1 MKNSLIALSLVA
13 VILATPVLVL
23 AIPGEITLDTIISS
37 TKTIIWTVFLLLV
50 VICFIVA
57 GILFL
62 TAGGAPEKIST
73 ARSSFMWGVVGIIV
87 AIVAYSIVTIVGL
100 AFHVGVV

>member
-1 MKNSLIALSLVA
+1 MKNSLIALSLVS
-13 VILATPVLVL
+13 VILVAPALAL

-37 TKTIIWTVFLLLV
+37 AKTLIWTIFGLLV
-50 VICFIVA
+50 VISFIVA

-62 TAGGAPEKIST
+62 TANGAPEKIAT

-87 AIVAYSIVTIVGL
+87 AIVAYSIVTIIGL
-100 AFHVGVV
+100 AFRVNVV